1 MFTQVRTQG
10 LDLGS
15 AFERHLAG
23 RVRTALGPFAA
34 RVGLVTASF
43 SDVNG
48 PRGGADMHCAV
59 SVELVPTGS
68 VRTEATHSD
77 LVAALTKALARARR
91 SLSRKSSER
100 RRQ

>member
-1 MFTQVRTQG
+1 MLTQVRTQA

-23 RVRTALGPFAA
+23 RVRAALGPFAA

-48 PRGGADMHCAV
+48 PRGGPDLHCAV

-68 VRTEATHSD
+68 VRTEATDSD

-91 SLSRKSSER
+91 SLSRKDSER